1 MDLTRD
7 SIRYY
12 YQDVNAKLAFICRI
26 MMGLMGIV
34 MLLNYLHVF
43 IIDSVIYPVLLFSM
57 GVMFL
62 PTVLYRY
69 LHVNNKILQY
79 FVLTLI
85 VLMSGL
91 LYSILSYHV
100 IIMLVFP
107 VVVSCLYCD
116 KKSFIYTSLLGIPV
130 IIVSHFI
137 AFYLHIVPD
146 EPLISMHGVIFYG
159 ILPRLIEYLAI
170 SIICYT
176 MTDKIQKLLATLIQK
191 NDELYQEQKSLIF
204 TLSQVTEI
212 QSKETGQH
220 IKRVAEYTRIL
231 CEGLEMDNEEIDK
244 VSVAA
249 MMHDIGKISIPKEIL
264 EKPAK
269 LTEEEFEVIK
279 THVSAGRDLLK
290 DAQGELMK
298 ISSTIAYEHHEKWNG
313 MGYLHKKGQDIHL
326 YARCVAIADVFDALV
341 SPRVYKKAW
350 SLEDAKKEIISQR
363 GQHFDPQLVDIFEKN
378 FDKFVD
384 VYYQYPD
391 EYIQESL

>member
-279 THVSAGRDLLK
+279 THVSVGRDLLK

-350 SLEDAKKEIISQR
+350 SLADAKKEIISQR